1 MGPNSRY
8 VNSNHIAIVKS
19 IDKDKITL
27 LESVNNNKTEK
38 GVCVLQYT
46 PEEFKKYLGKNG
58 IHVLRN
64 DTLKKFLNET
74 TQTFSDN
81 YFNQTAKPHMVLNIW
96 PAQL

>member
-1 MGPNSRY
+1 MSILITSRS
-8 VNSNHIAIVKS
+8 SNRLI
-19 IDKDKITL
+19 KDKITL